1 VATDFRL
8 WLMRACDTIHQL
20 LTDLCLALLENAEP
34 SIDVVMPGY
43 THLQHAQPVS
53 WGHWLLSHLWPLI
66 RDRNR
71 FETARASAAVLPLGS
86 GALAGTAFPI
96 DRNTLAKD
104 LGFSSISHNSIDAV
118 SDRDFALEFLFAGS
132 VLAIHLSRLSEALIL
147 FNSAEFGFV
156 TIDEAYVTGSSLMP
170 QKKNP
175 DPLELTRG
183 KAGRMIGQLVG
194 LMTTLKGLPSAY
206 DKDLQEDKEPV
217 FDAFDTLILILPVLT
232 GIISTLEI
240 HPDRMAAQ
248 LEVNLL
254 ATDLVDELV
263 QKGIPFRE
271 AHRWVSKMIHVAE
284 SKNLS
289 ISELT
294 NKDLRTINPDFVIDL
309 EAILD
314 YEASLAKKIAIG
326 GTSKSAILHQMEEAR
341 KAIG

>member
-1 VATDFRL
+1 
-8 WLMRACDTIHQL
+8 
-20 LTDLCLALLENAEP
+20 
-34 SIDVVMPGY
+34 MPGY

-66 RDRNR
+66 RDRTR
-71 FETARASAAVLPLGS
+71 FEATHASAAVLPLGS

-96 DRNTLAKD
+96 NRDALAQD
-104 LGFSSISHNSIDAV
+104 LGFSSISPNSIDAV

-132 VLAIHLSRLSEALIL
+132 VLGIHLSRLSEALIL
-147 FNSAEFGFV
+147 FNSTEFGFV
-156 TIDEAYVTGSSLMP
+156 NIDEAYVTGSSLMP

-194 LMTTLKGLPSAY
+194 LMTTMKGLPSAY

-248 LEVNLL
+248 LDENLL

-263 QKGIPFRE
+263 LKGVSFRE
-271 AHRWVSKMIHVAE
+271 AHRWVSQTIRVAE

-294 NKDLRTINPDFVIDL
+294 NRDLRTINDDFVIDL
-309 EAILD
+309 EEIFD
-314 YEASLAKKIAIG
+314 YEASLDKKKAIG
-326 GTSKSAILHQMEEAR
+326 GTSKSAILIQIEEAR